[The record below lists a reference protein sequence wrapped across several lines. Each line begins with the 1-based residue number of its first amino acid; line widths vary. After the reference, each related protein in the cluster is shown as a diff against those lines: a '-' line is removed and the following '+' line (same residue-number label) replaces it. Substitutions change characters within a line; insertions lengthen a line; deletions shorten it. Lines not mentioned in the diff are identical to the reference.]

1 MKRLFAQIMFFV
13 ITATVLAVGRNTVAP
28 GKISWVGE
36 WGKPT
41 VVEGDS
47 IIRPASADADDPP
60 FLTFTQA
67 RAMFEDKDN
76 VLFVDARYPEDFE
89 TGHIPGS
96 ILLPF
101 EMFDDY
107 WAGVEPRLPK
117 DKKIVT
123 YCSGE
128 DCELSLFLARLL
140 RDKGYN
146 DVAIFYGGALKWQ
159 ENRMPMD
166 TAAAPPPGV

>member
-1 MKRLFAQIMFFV
+1 MKRIAAQILFFV
-13 ITATVLAVGRNTVAP
+13 IAATVLAVGRNTVAP
-28 GKISWVGE
+28 GRIPWVGD
-36 WGKPT
+36 WNKPA

-47 IIRPASADADDPP
+47 IIRPASAAPDDPP
-60 FLTFTQA
+60 FLTFAQA
-67 RAMFEDKDN
+67 RDLFDDRDN
-76 VLFVDARYPEDFE
+76 VIFVDARYPEDFE

-96 ILLPF
+96 VLLPF

-107 WAGVEPRLPK
+107 WTGVEPRLPK

-140 RDKGYN
+140 RERGYS

-159 ENRMPMD
+159 ENNMPMD
-166 TAAAPPPGV
+166 TTAAPPPGV

>member
-1 MKRLFAQIMFFV
+1 MKRLFAQVMFF
-13 ITATVLAVGRNTVAP
+13 IIAATILAVGRNTLAP
-28 GKISWVGE
+28 GKIAWVGD
-36 WGKPT
+36 WGKPA

-47 IIRPASADADDPP
+47 IIRPASAEPNDPP

-67 RAMFEDKDN
+67 KAFFEDKDN
-76 VLFVDARYPEDFE
+76 VIFVDARYPEDFE
-89 TGHIPGS
+89 SGHIPGS
-96 ILLPF
+96 VLLPF
-101 EMFDDY
+101 EMYDDY
-107 WAGVEPRLPK
+107 WPGVEPRLPK

-140 RDKGYN
+140 RDNGYD

-159 ENRMPMD
+159 ENQMPMD
-166 TAAAPPPGV
+166 TSKAPPPGV